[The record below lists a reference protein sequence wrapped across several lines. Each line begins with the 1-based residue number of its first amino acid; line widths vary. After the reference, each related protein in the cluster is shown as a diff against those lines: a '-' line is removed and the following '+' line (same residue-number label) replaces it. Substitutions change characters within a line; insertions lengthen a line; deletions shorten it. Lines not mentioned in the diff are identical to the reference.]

1 MSSLIGG
8 LFMVIFVVVFGMT
21 FVSAIFGF
29 WRMRGM
35 TNKIFSLAER
45 ELERKL
51 QEDPFA
57 TPVTS
62 VAGPGSM
69 SCSHCGSRVVADVAQ
84 CPSCGA
90 GLQGP

>member
-1 MSSLIGG
+1 MSSLIVG
-8 LFMVIFVVVFGMT
+8 LFVVIFVVVFGMT

-51 QEDPFA
+51 REGSSA
-57 TPVTS
+57 TPDTS
-62 VAGPGSM
+62 EKGSGST
-69 SCSHCGSRVVADVAQ
+69 SCSHCGSRVAADVAQ

-90 GLQGP
+90 GLR

>member
-8 LFMVIFVVVFGMT
+8 LFVVIFVVVFGMT

-29 WRMRGM
+29 WRMRGV

-51 QEDPFA
+51 REGSSDS
-57 TPVTS
+57 PVVS
-62 VAGPGSM
+62 ESAGSGSM
-69 SCSHCGSRVVADVAQ
+69 SCSHCGSRVVADVTQ

-90 GLQGP
+90 GLR

>member
-1 MSSLIGG
+1 MSSLIGV
-8 LFMVIFVVVFGMT
+8 LFVAIFVVVFGMT
-21 FVSAIFGF
+21 FVPAIFGF

-51 QEDPFA
+51 QEGSSA
-57 TPVTS
+57 TPVAS
-62 VAGPGSM
+62 EAGSGSM
-69 SCSHCGSRVVADVAQ
+69 SCSHCGCRVVADVAQ

-90 GLQGP
+90 GLR